1 MKLFAYNKKKLIIL
15 TIAEVILLAIV
26 ISTAALTFDYA
37 VEVALNGFTS
47 PWLGDNSA
55 EIASKYNVSLM
66 NTLSLVSNVSLIM
79 WILVNI
85 FRFIIIKPKYKLFCG
100 IGLAIGVVA
109 VMLFTNI
116 SIPNTISWV
125 LFLVAAGFIIYSH
138 RIDKEEE
145 IKQC

>member
-1 MKLFAYNKKKLIIL
+1 MKLFTYNKKKLIIV
-15 TIAEVILLAIV
+15 TITEVILLAVI

-66 NTLSLVSNVSLIM
+66 NALSLVSNVSLIM
-79 WILVNI
+79 WSLVNV

-100 IGLAIGVVA
+100 IGVAIGILA
-109 VMLFTNI
+109 VLLFSNI

-125 LFLVAAGFIIYSH
+125 LFLIAAGFIIYSH
-138 RIDKEEE
+138 KIDKEEE

>member
-1 MKLFAYNKKKLIIL
+1 MKLFTYNKKKLIIV
-15 TIAEVILLAIV
+15 TITEVILLAVI

-66 NTLSLVSNVSLIM
+66 NALSLVSNVSLIM
-79 WILVNI
+79 WSLVNV

-100 IGLAIGVVA
+100 IGVAIDILAVL
-109 VMLFTNI
+109 LFSNI

-125 LFLVAAGFIIYSH
+125 LFLIAAGFIIYSH
-138 RIDKEEE
+138 KIDKEEE